1 MVTTR
6 RNVAI
11 GVTCR
16 LLEAEANE
24 VVGGDQALGLGR
36 VLAALDRM
44 TEKRPGDSTHPRA
57 VYGIEVHVDH
67 SCGIAIAGPRGYVTA
82 ASSPSH

>member
-11 GVTCR
+11 RLVWR
-16 LLEAEANE
+16 LLDAEANE

-36 VLAALDRM
+36 VFAALNRVA
-44 TEKRPGDSTHPRA
+44 EK
-57 VYGIEVHVDH
+57 
-67 SCGIAIAGPRGYVTA
+67 
-82 ASSPSH
+82 

>member
-1 MVTTR
+1 MVTTQ

-11 GVTCR
+11 RVVWR

-36 VLAALDRM
+36 VLAALHRM
-44 TEKRPGDSTHPRA
+44 TEK
-57 VYGIEVHVDH
+57 
-67 SCGIAIAGPRGYVTA
+67 
-82 ASSPSH
+82 